1 MEEFFEYLASIKIT
15 SAPDGF
21 PVLASTLKQLGFDA
35 LCDITAQCY
44 ALSEKG
50 SNHPK
55 DISKSVFKFS
65 VGGSVSG
72 GIRPCSEI
80 QCRINNL
87 YDLATFSALYAERV
101 YIPNPF
107 EHIYERLQH
116 GFEFESDTARLV
128 FIDRIAGDIAVMLNL
143 KPLIDHG
150 IVRINPQVR
159 TFCDK
164 HWNQHILEARSFQGK
179 MKKLDP
185 MLIKSLNEH
194 VHFELRKDKTITL
207 HDPQKYTNMEM
218 LGFIKFP
225 ENLIPY
231 LPRAPYTFS
240 AAEVE
245 SSGMWGAVVIPA
257 INEVIFQK
265 YSMFKQ
271 DASYLTSY
279 GLEKDVI
286 NGLNSDSDELR
297 SKELFDAL
305 SHELPF
311 ISNVTIESLVRLRFQ
326 EAESFGVYRD
336 KLSSIIRDIGNRNIA
351 PKEAQKVIQHEINPH
366 LHKIDQLIRTH
377 ADSLNR
383 RATGMIAFDLA
394 LVISAGIFGNWG
406 SSSGIGGLYTM
417 KDIFGT
423 IFHVRTKPK
432 DAMNDDYFFL
442 WAVRSKA
449 NR

>member
-1 MEEFFEYLASIKIT
+1 M
-15 SAPDGF
+15 
-21 PVLASTLKQLGFDA
+21 
-35 LCDITAQCY
+35 
-44 ALSEKG
+44 
-50 SNHPK
+50 
-55 DISKSVFKFS
+55 
-65 VGGSVSG
+65 
-72 GIRPCSEI
+72 
-80 QCRINNL
+80 
-87 YDLATFSALYAERV
+87 ATFSALYAERV
-101 YIPNPF
+101 YISNPF
-107 EHIYERLQH
+107 EHVYEHLQH

-128 FIDRIAGDIAVMLNL
+128 FIDRIAGDISVMFNL
-143 KPLIDHG
+143 KPLIEHD

-159 TFCDK
+159 AFCDK
-164 HWNQHILEARSFQGK
+164 HWNQHILEAESFQEK

-185 MLIKSLNEH
+185 VLIKSLNEH
-194 VHFELRKDKTITL
+194 VHFELRRDETLIL
-207 HDPQKYTNMEM
+207 HDPHRYTNMEM

-245 SSGMWGAVVIPA
+245 SLGMWEAVVIPA

-265 YSMFKQ
+265 YSIFKQ

-279 GLEKDVI
+279 GLEKDII

-311 ISNVTIESLVRLRFQ
+311 ISNVTIESLVRLRSQ
-326 EAESFGVYRD
+326 EAEAFEVYRD
-336 KLSSIIRDIGNRNIA
+336 KLSSVIREIGSKSIA
-351 PKEAQKVIQHEINPH
+351 PKEAQKVIQQEINPH
-366 LHKIDQLIRTH
+366 LHKIDQLIRSN
-377 ADSLNR
+377 ADSLNK

-406 SSSGIGGLYTM
+406 NLSRIGGLYTA
-417 KDIFGT
+417 KDIFES
-423 IFHVRTKPK
+423 IFRASTKPK
-432 DAMNDDYFFL
+432 DAMNDDFFFL
-442 WAVRSKA
+442 WSVRSKA